1 MIWTMCLT
9 PLSLLRTLSWSLG
22 ILGHCVAL
30 YSVLHVLSFGSV
42 AACVLRDRSLSRAY
56 LCSSTVVRMTPGPN
70 TIAYTKTPG
79 PNTIVSATDYYC

>member
-42 AACVLRDRSLSRAY
+42 AACVLRDPVFLGSALYEGYRTTFYRSAVCCFQLLLYIKRGES
-56 LCSSTVVRMTPGPN
+56 LF
-70 TIAYTKTPG
+70 
-79 PNTIVSATDYYC
+79 